1 MYPDILI
8 KINEKT
14 IIITEKKFMEVSKS
28 KKLINKL
35 FKVNNTN

>member
-8 KINEKT
+8 KINEK
-14 IIITEKKFMEVSKS
+14 IIIRTEKKFMEVSKS
-28 KKLINKL
+28 KKLIDKL